1 MATISS
7 LGVGSGLDV
16 NSIITQLMAIE
27 KKPLTNLQTA
37 GSKIQTQISEVG
49 KIKSAVSTLND
60 AAAKLA
66 SSDFWKT
73 TTGSSSSNAVSITTS
88 SSASAADYSVQVT
101 SLAKA
106 QTIAAPAV
114 ASSTATLGAGTL
126 TIQRAASGSTPVTVT
141 IDASDTLAAIRD
153 KINSSG
159 AGVTASILNDG
170 SGARLMMRS
179 NSTGLAN
186 AFSTTVSGTGLD
198 GLAFDAGS
206 ASGGATLSQA
216 AADAAATINNLPIT
230 SASNTLADVLD
241 GVTLTLNAET
251 IDPVTVSVTS
261 DTDALKKK
269 INDFASAYSALAAL
283 IKTDTKYDATSKTAG
298 VLQGDSSI
306 VGVQNQLRSLLGSTS
321 GASGTYARLSD
332 IGLELQQ
339 DGSLTV
345 NSTKLDKA
353 LANLP
358 EITKLFSNSN
368 LTDASLDGFGKR
380 FRTLTS
386 SMIGID
392 GGLSSRSQALS
403 DKLKRNQ
410 DDQDRMQT
418 RLDQTQKRLEKQYGA
433 LDKQMASLNSLSS
446 YVAQQVTVWNKSG

>member
-73 TTGSSSSNAVSITTS
+73 TTGSSSSSAVSITTS
-88 SSASAADYSVQVT
+88 SSASASAYSVQVS

-126 TIQRAASGSTPVTVT
+126 TIQRAAAGSTPVDVT
-141 IDASDTLAAIRD
+141 IDAADTLAAIRD
-153 KINSSG
+153 KINAAG
-159 AGVTASILNDG
+159 AGITASILNDG
-170 SGARLMMRS
+170 TGVRLMMR
-179 NSTGLAN
+179 AN
-186 AFSTTVSGTGLD
+186 ATGTDNAFTTTVSGTGLN
-198 GLAFDAGS
+198 GLTFDA
-206 ASGGATLSQA
+206 ATQTGGATLSQGA
-216 AADAAATINNLPIT
+216 ANAAATINNLPV
-230 SASNTLADVLD
+230 SSQSNTLADVLD

-251 IDPVTVSVTS
+251 PTPVDLTVGA
-261 DTDALKKK
+261 DTDTLKKK
-269 INDFASAYSALAAL
+269 ITDFASAYSALAAL
-283 IKTDTKYDATSKTAG
+283 IKTDTKYDATSKTGG
-298 VLQGDSSI
+298 VLQGDSSV
-306 VGVQNQLRSLLGSTS
+306 VGAQNQLRSMLASSS
-321 GASGTYARLSD
+321 GASALYTRLSD
-332 IGLELQQ
+332 IGLEVQQ
-339 DGSLTV
+339 DGSLSV

-358 EITKLFSNSN
+358 EITKLFSNSS

-380 FRTLTS
+380 LRTLT
-386 SMIGID
+386 
-392 GGLSSRSQALS
+392 
-403 DKLKRNQ
+403 
-410 DDQDRMQT
+410 
-418 RLDQTQKRLEKQYGA
+418 
-433 LDKQMASLNSLSS
+433 
-446 YVAQQVTVWNKSG
+446 